1 MDQILQAL
9 GGLLLKA
16 VPTIVL
22 LVFVFLY
29 LKYTFFRPL
38 GAVLQKRRDATDGI
52 KEAAAKNLEMAEEKA
67 AMYEIALKE
76 ARSEMYR
83 EHENTR
89 RHWVEHQS
97 HRIEEARRRAHEL
110 IQDAGARID
119 AETAEAKSGLESS
132 AQVLALQITETLA
145 AGGIH

>member
-29 LKYTFFRPL
+29 LKYTFFGPL
-38 GAVLQKRRDATDGI
+38 GAVLQKRRDSTEGI

-89 RHWVEHQS
+89 RHWVEHQA
-97 HRIEEARRRAHEL
+97 HRIEEARRRAHEM
-110 IQDAGARID
+110 IQEAGTRID
-119 AETAEAKSGLESS
+119 AETIEAKRGLDSS
-132 AQVLALQITETLA
+132 AQVLALQITEKLA
-145 AGGIH
+145 AGGIR